1 MRSICEE
8 EPETETDQCGDDEA
22 SLPDQFQFAKL
33 INQTMFEML
42 AFVDVICSEAA
53 VRRGVPVSYVMEKLS
68 ILLGVR
74 FALSEA
80 LSKIRFLFHSPTS
93 AQVERKQDE
102 IIRLLSAKE
111 AKLDEI
117 IWVAME
123 YIRTHVLLC
132 IDDSCSLGGSSSDI
146 HKATRS
152 LMRYISFIHS
162 HYSSMSPIVSEAARI
177 GKYVPHI
184 EDLFPLNSMIME
196 MTSFLQERL
205 VDISELFP
213 DQGLSFLFLLNNSY
227 FVWEGLSRLNYSSLK
242 VYVPALYDKLNEY
255 KESYLQVSWAP
266 LLKFLFNTKPV
277 PFWKNY
283 NAQIMF
289 ESELRKTYITQ
300 KPWKVPNTELK
311 ISLRKAITEII
322 KPGNT
327 KYINDNNITT
337 PRVTP
342 QELEEMLQDLFE
354 G

>member
-22 SLPDQFQFAKL
+22 SIPDQFQFAKL

-111 AKLDEI
+111 AKLDEM

-132 IDDSCSLGGSSSDI
+132 IDDSCSLGRSSSDI

-162 HYSSMSPIVSEAARI
+162 HYSSMSPNCV
-177 GKYVPHI
+177 
-184 EDLFPLNSMIME
+184 
-196 MTSFLQERL
+196 
-205 VDISELFP
+205 
-213 DQGLSFLFLLNNSY
+213 
-227 FVWEGLSRLNYSSLK
+227 
-242 VYVPALYDKLNEY
+242 
-255 KESYLQVSWAP
+255 
-266 LLKFLFNTKPV
+266 
-277 PFWKNY
+277 
-283 NAQIMF
+283 
-289 ESELRKTYITQ
+289 
-300 KPWKVPNTELK
+300 
-311 ISLRKAITEII
+311 
-322 KPGNT
+322 
-327 KYINDNNITT
+327 
-337 PRVTP
+337 
-342 QELEEMLQDLFE
+342 
-354 G
+354 